1 MTDLRVLKT
10 QKAVQTAFVD
20 LLYEKEFK
28 DISVQEI
35 CDKALVN
42 RNTFYKYY
50 SGKSGLAGKMIAE
63 FRQDYAAL
71 LNKRLAAR
79 DVRAVMREIMPELY
93 EKRRILLALWRIET
107 RRHRLFQEMQG
118 LLRQAFLAQ
127 AAAKFPGRDKNWEFQ
142 ATLFATCVLTT
153 LRFYFEQ
160 NILPP
165 VEQVMSDWREM
176 FDIMHDNL

>member
-10 QKAVQTAFVD
+10 HKAIQTAFVD

-35 CDKALVN
+35 CDKALIN

-50 SGKSGLAGKMIAE
+50 SGKSGLAGKMISE
-63 FRQDYAAL
+63 FKQDYAGL
-71 LNKRLAAR
+71 LHKRLSAP
-79 DVRAVMREIMPELY
+79 DVRTVMKELMPELY
-93 EKRRILLALWRIET
+93 EKRRVLLALWRIET

-118 LLRQAFLAQ
+118 LLKNAFMAQ
-127 AAAKFPGRDKNWEFQ
+127 AERKFPEKTKYWGFQ

-165 VEQVMSDWREM
+165 IEQVQADWREM
-176 FDIMHDNL
+176 FEIMGI

>member
-10 QKAVQTAFVD
+10 HKAIQTAFLD

-35 CDKALVN
+35 CDKALIN

-50 SGKSGLAGKMIAE
+50 SGKSGLAGKMISE
-63 FRQDYAAL
+63 FKQDYAGL
-71 LNKRLAAR
+71 LHKHLSAP
-79 DVRAVMREIMPELY
+79 DVRTVMKELMPELY
-93 EKRRILLALWRIET
+93 EKRRVLLALWRIET

-118 LLRQAFLAQ
+118 LLRNAFMVQAEN
-127 AAAKFPGRDKNWEFQ
+127 KFPERAKNWDFQ
-142 ATLFATCVLTT
+142 ATLFAACVLTT

-165 VEQVMSDWREM
+165 VEQVQADWHEM
-176 FDIMHDNL
+176 FEIMGI